1 VYKIRKMGYNRGIK
15 CLKERTYVSEYSEIG
30 RHTSGLPAGNN
41 TERTVSAR
49 K

>member
-1 VYKIRKMGYNRGIK
+1 VYKIGKMGYSRDIK
-15 CLKERTYVSEYSEIG
+15 CLKERTYVSEYSEIEI
-30 RHTSGLPAGNN
+30 HSSGLLTGNN